1 MQEHL
6 IVSDSWHVRKLKK
19 KYLYFHKEG
28 MRKNS
33 AKVMLNPSKTTAIGN
48 IPLGE
53 VEEFS
58 SRAVIIA
65 LESAI
70 LFCG

>member
-1 MQEHL
+1 
-6 IVSDSWHVRKLKK
+6 
-19 KYLYFHKEG
+19 

-33 AKVMLNPSKTTAIGN
+33 AKVMLNPSKPTAIGN